1 VQEKENLLLRRMQAD
16 LAESLFG
23 VLTMGMSEHDDL
35 ITNLLTH
42 VMRVLPPLIYYTGIV
57 TYSERDV
64 KGQAEELTVPA
75 FFVADRLSER
85 CDIVRNDHIR
95 YLPDV
100 QPSGSFL
107 LSGPR
112 K

>member
-1 VQEKENLLLRRMQAD
+1 
-16 LAESLFG
+16 
-23 VLTMGMSEHDDL
+23 MSKHDDL
-35 ITNLLTH
+35 MTNLLTH
-42 VMRVLPPLIYYTGIV
+42 VIRVFPPLIYYTGIV
-57 TYSERDV
+57 TYSRRNV

-75 FFVADRLSER
+75 FFAADRLSER
-85 CDIVRNDHIR
+85 SDIVGNGHIN

-107 LSGPR
+107 LSGPG